1 MELRSRHEVRRVIPR
16 PVWGTERRS
25 PHARAQDPQ
34 EEPGAPRTWVP
45 ILPHLPVA
53 SLAIFSSLR
62 GGKTPPLRLPRG
74 RAQPYSLDTG
84 ERQLPHT
91 RPAPGSF
98 RFVGHQES
106 EPGGGSEW
114 QGNFQIQGLGDG
126 CSPQPG
132 GQCPALVKSK
142 SLFGSDDNQAQSIS
156 ILRTPVSPLSE
167 VS

>member
-1 MELRSRHEVRRVIPR
+1 MSRGEKSQPSS
-16 PVWGTERRS
+16 GLGN
-25 PHARAQDPQ
+25 RAQTSPRQSPGPSGRAWSPTDLGSDPASPPSSF
-34 EEPGAPRTWVP
+34 PGHF
-45 ILPHLPVA
+45 L
-53 SLAIFSSLR
+53 FSSKE
-62 GGKTPPLRLPRG
+62 KTPPLRLPRG

-98 RFVGHQES
+98 RFLGHQES
-106 EPGGGSEW
+106 EPGGGSES